1 MFLEDLAK
9 RKIENS
15 ILIGKTLMTFK
26 LTLKSL
32 YLDRKIFQK
41 LNVHG
46 SNQWFISK
54 MLSFNVHNIFIIKK
68 NLKTTVSH

>member
-1 MFLEDLAK
+1 MEDLAK

-32 YLDRKIFQK
+32 YADRKLFQK

-46 SNQWFISK
+46 SNQ
-54 MLSFNVHNIFIIKK
+54 
-68 NLKTTVSH
+68 